1 MPRRADAF
9 IQGGYYH
16 AYNRGAN
23 HNLIFFDEGDFLRC
37 LGLIKQNAQRYQ
49 ITIIAY
55 GLLPN
60 HYHFLL
66 RQDGNL
72 PVSKFIGVTF
82 NSYVQSLNLRLERSG
97 TLFEGRFK
105 HRRVK
110 DEVYLLNLCRYIHAN
125 PVLHG
130 ISDDPAMWEYS
141 NYLEWVGQREG
152 TLYDQAFVSR
162 HFDTPAAYEHYVLE
176 YLCERQLPR
185 PLAEYLRGLDSD

>member
-23 HNLIFFDEGDFLRC
+23 RNLIFFSDDDFLRC
-37 LGLIKQNAQRYQ
+37 LGLIKQYARHYQ
-49 ITIIAY
+49 ITVIAY
-55 GLLPN
+55 CLLSN

-66 RQDGNL
+66 RQDGPA
-72 PVSKFIGVTF
+72 PVSKFIGVIF

-105 HRRVK
+105 HRRVN
-110 DEVYLLNLCRYIHAN
+110 DEAYLLNLCRYIHAN

-130 ISDDPAMWEYS
+130 LTDDPAMWEYS
-141 NYLEWVGQREG
+141 NYLEWVGQRPG
-152 TLYDQAFVSR
+152 TLFDQAFVSEY
-162 HFDTPAAYEHYVLE
+162 FDSPSAYERYVVE
-176 YLCERQLPR
+176 YLRERTLPQ
-185 PLAEYLRGLDSD
+185 PLAEYLQALDD